1 MSLFRFDLYGQ
12 LRAHA
17 PQLLDDAEAVGKSI
31 GIGPELKGRI
41 GISGSNSS
49 APGLLRAKV
58 RDAIAD
64 ASSEYSPLNRV
75 GDEIRRVVKSVYG
88 DDYDVAPVNSAE
100 AGLAVAYD
108 VLIAPSLVGRGDPS
122 RARCIVPYE
131 RHIEHHGSYGRPF
144 PGSYKD
150 LFADRGA
157 TAGELGLLGRRA
169 ENVDIVFVKLGGARY
184 DVHGIK
190 SYVCPLLLHV
200 DPDASLRALERAAT
214 THAADLSGFASLAYD
229 TPGFGY
235 GAKDADGTSQ
245 LQRKI
250 GELAARFSV
259 PYIADNAWGI
269 PFLGTDPRAIGADVM
284 LFSAD
289 KVMGGPTG
297 GLIIGREASMVNV
310 RRALGLHSERFGTVS
325 AHGKGSHIGF
335 DPGKEA
341 LTGILAALRI
351 LRDEPDGVLRAID
364 TTWNI
369 VQDEFE
375 RAKGRLKPGV
385 LITRSVNAGGV
396 EINYQDTWKDNSF
409 GIPIF
414 SHEDRVAQT
423 NLINNALVRI
433 GVTPNL
439 ADDANILITP
449 GAGTINAEGDVL
461 EERLRLATRAVFEVL
476 ILVQDWAERI
486 AKGHV

>member
-1 MSLFRFDLYGQ
+1 MSLFLFDLYGG

-17 PQLLDDAEAVGKSI
+17 SQLLDDAEVFGNTLGLA
-31 GIGPELKGRI
+31 PELKGRI

-49 APGLLRAKV
+49 APGVLRAKV
-58 RDAIAD
+58 RDAIAS
-64 ASSEYSPLNRV
+64 ASSEYLPLVRI

-88 DDYDVAPVNSAE
+88 DDYDAAPVNSAE
-100 AGLAVAYD
+100 AGLTIAYD
-108 VLIAPSLVGRGDPS
+108 ALIAPSLIGRGDPS

-144 PGSYKD
+144 PGVYKD

-169 ENVDIVFVKLGGARY
+169 ENVDIVFAKLAGARY

-200 DPDASLRALERAAT
+200 DADRSQENLERLAT

-235 GAKDADGTSQ
+235 GVKDADGTSR

-250 GELAARFSV
+250 GELAARFGV
-259 PYIADNAWGI
+259 PYIADNAWGM
-269 PFLGTDPRAIGADVM
+269 PFLGTDVRAIGADVM
-284 LFSAD
+284 LFSTD
-289 KVMGGPTG
+289 KVLGGPTG
-297 GLIIGREASMVNV
+297 GLVIGRSAAMINV

-341 LTGILAALRI
+341 LVGTLAALRL
-351 LRDEPDGVLRAID
+351 LRDEPDTVLKAID
-364 TTWNI
+364 TTWHI
-369 VQDEFE
+369 VTEEFD
-375 RAKGRLKPGV
+375 RVRDQLKPGL

-396 EINYQDTWKDNSF
+396 EINYQDTWQNGTL

-433 GVTPNL
+433 GIVPNL

-449 GAGTINAEGDVL
+449 GAGTIDAQGRVL
-461 EERLRLATRAVFEVL
+461 EDRLRIAVRAVFGVL
-476 ILVQDWAERI
+476 VLVQNWAEKI
-486 AKGHV
+486 AASGS

>member
-1 MSLFRFDLYGQ
+1 MSLFRFDLYGG

-17 PQLLDDAEAVGKSI
+17 PQLLDDAEAFGKSL
-31 GIGPELKGRI
+31 GIAPELKGRI

-49 APGLLRAKV
+49 APGVLRAKV
-58 RDAIAD
+58 RDAIVA
-64 ASSEYSPLNRV
+64 ASSEYLPLTRV

-88 DDYDVAPVNSAE
+88 DDYDAAPVNSAE

-108 VLIAPSLVGRGDPS
+108 ALIAPSLIGRGDPS

-144 PGSYKD
+144 PGVYKD

-169 ENVDIVFVKLGGARY
+169 ENVDIVFARLAGASY

-200 DPDASLRALERAAT
+200 DPERSQQVLERTAN
-214 THAADLSGFASLAYD
+214 THAADLAGFASLAYD

-235 GAKDADGTSQ
+235 GAKDPDGTSR
-245 LQRKI
+245 LQRHM
-250 GELAARFSV
+250 GELAARFAV
-259 PYIADNAWGI
+259 PYIADNAWGM

-297 GLIIGREASMVNV
+297 GLMIGRAATMVNV

-351 LRDEPDGVLRAID
+351 LRDEPDTVLKAID
-364 TTWNI
+364 TTWHI
-369 VQDEFE
+369 VSEEFE
-375 RAKGRLKPGV
+375 RVRGQLKPGF

-396 EINYQDTWKDNSF
+396 EINYQDTWRNGAL

-414 SHEDRVAQT
+414 SHEDRVAQS

-433 GVTPNL
+433 GIVPNL
-439 ADDANILITP
+439 SDDANILITP
-449 GAGTINAEGDVL
+449 GAGTIDATGNVL
-461 EERLRLATRAVFEVL
+461 EDRLRAAVRAVFGVL
-476 ILVQDWAERI
+476 VLVQDLAERI
-486 AKGHV
+486 SAEPA

>member
-1 MSLFRFDLYGQ
+1 MSLFRFDLYGS
-12 LRAHA
+12 LRAQA
-17 PQLLDDAEAVGKSI
+17 PQLLDEAAKFGASL
-31 GIGPELKGRI
+31 GIPSELKGLI

-49 APGLLRAKV
+49 APGVLRAKV
-58 RDAIAD
+58 REAIAD
-64 ASSEYSPLNRV
+64 ASSEYLPLTRI

-100 AGLAVAYD
+100 AGLTVAYD
-108 VLIAPSLVGRGDPS
+108 ALVAPSLIGRGDPS

-169 ENVDIVFVKLGGARY
+169 ENVDIVFVKLAGARY
-184 DVHGIK
+184 DVHGVK

-200 DPDASLRALERAAT
+200 DPDASQRALERAAT

-235 GAKDADGTSQ
+235 GAKDSDGTST
-245 LQRKI
+245 LQRQI
-250 GELAARFSV
+250 GELAARFGV
-259 PYIADNAWGI
+259 PYIADNAWGM

-297 GLIIGREASMVNV
+297 GLVIGREASMVNV

-325 AHGKGSHIGF
+325 SHGKGSHIGF

-341 LTGILAALRI
+341 LTGMLAALRL
-351 LRDEPDGVLRAID
+351 LRDEPDIVLKAIN
-364 TTWNI
+364 TTFQI
-369 VQDEFE
+369 VQDEFARVE
-375 RAKGRLKPGV
+375 GKLKPGIR
-385 LITRSVNAGGV
+385 ITRSVNAGGV
-396 EINYQDTWKDNSF
+396 EINYQDTWKDGAL

-414 SHEDRVAQT
+414 SHEDRIAQT
-423 NLINNALVRI
+423 NLINNALTRI
-433 GVTPNL
+433 GVVPNL
-439 ADDANILITP
+439 SDDANILITP
-449 GAGTINAEGDVL
+449 GAGTINAYGNVL
-461 EERLRLATRAVFEVL
+461 EERLRLVTRAVFGVL
-476 ILVQDWAERI
+476 VLVQDWSDRI
-486 AKGHV
+486 VRSAA